1 MIRYLRCA
9 LLLCLSLGL
18 SACNRGSSETPNP
31 DLSFSAAGS
40 SVRTL
45 VVFVHGI
52 LGNASTTFKAPSAQ
66 QGWPELLARDP
77 AIAEPID
84 VISLGYASDP
94 LQRAS
99 NINEIATRL
108 RSKLEEDQNVFNRY
122 SRVIFVTH
130 SMGGLVTRRALLQL
144 SQDNPG
150 AFAKVG
156 AVFFFATPA
165 GGSDTAELASWISKN
180 PQFSN
185 MSPLDVNI
193 FLQMEDDDWA
203 AMLRRRTQAHPYPK
217 TFCVYETRAI
227 VNSVIVPR
235 SRSQHGCDERDTA
248 FDRDHSSLV
257 KPANRDDEVY
267 SYLRARVNRLIRN
280 EYVPL
285 AFEAYLVSGDKP
297 LSSPAELKS
306 GAEYKI
312 RVKATRDS
320 WFYVVCENSDGSIQR
335 YFPSNYMEE
344 QKAPQ
349 REMTLPLD
357 AKKTFKLDNKVGVE
371 KIHIFASSDWNDNIK
386 KISSEIGTS
395 PDNDR
400 RIVHQALRLR
410 NSLYT
415 DATPPPAENGKVR
428 IVSLMGEP
436 AISLWIVHQ

>member
-1 MIRYLRCA
+1 MSCYLRCA
-9 LLLCLSLGL
+9 LLLCFSVALL
-18 SACNRGSSETPNP
+18 ACDQSSPGTPNP
-31 DLSFSAAGS
+31 DLSFSAVGGPA
-40 SVRTL
+40 RTL

-52 LGNASTTFKAPSAQ
+52 LGNASTTFKAQSAQ

-108 RSKLEEDQNVFNRY
+108 RSKLDQEDVFIRY

-130 SMGGLVTRRALLQL
+130 SMGGLVARRALLQL
-144 SQDNPG
+144 NQDNPD
-150 AFAKVG
+150 ALKKVG

-165 GGSDTAELASWISKN
+165 GGSDNAELASWISKN

-185 MSPLDVNI
+185 MSPSDVNM

-203 AMLRRRTQAHPYPK
+203 AMLRHRTQANPYPK
-217 TFCVYETRAI
+217 TFCIYETRTLAI
-227 VNSVIVPR
+227 SVIVPR
-235 SRSQHGCDERDTA
+235 SRSQHGCDERDIA

-257 KPANRDDEVY
+257 KPANREDEVY
-267 SYLRARVNRLIRN
+267 SYLRARLNRLIRD

-285 AFEAYLVSGDKP
+285 AIEAYLLSGNKP

-306 GAEYKI
+306 GEEYQI

-335 YFPSNYMEE
+335 YFPSRLMEE
-344 QKAPQ
+344 QKTQQ
-349 REMTLPLD
+349 RELTLPLD
-357 AKKTFKLDNKVGVE
+357 SQKTFKLDNKVGVE
-371 KIHIFASSDWNDNIK
+371 KIHIFASGDKNDTIRRINA
-386 KISSEIGTS
+386 EIGTS

-400 RIVHQALRLR
+400 RIIYRALQLR

-415 DATPPPAENGKVR
+415 VKRPPQAKNGKVR
-428 IVSLMGEP
+428 IESMMGEP
-436 AISLWIVHQ
+436 SVSLWIVHQ